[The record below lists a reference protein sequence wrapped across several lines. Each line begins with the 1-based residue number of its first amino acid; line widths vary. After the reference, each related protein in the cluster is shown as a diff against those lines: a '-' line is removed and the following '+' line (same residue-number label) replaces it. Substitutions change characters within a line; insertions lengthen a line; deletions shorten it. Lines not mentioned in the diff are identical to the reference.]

1 MGEKLGWHRSIE
13 TAKPQQLLRP
23 CFEQRVGPDGLH
35 IVPAVK
41 CLPRVKPNPD
51 LSRQHQSWREE
62 CWRQSHGHPGG
73 TAGKGMLHCN
83 PSQEEVAPPPS
94 GAVGSR
100 NSRGWGWPDLISP
113 LCFLPREAQQ
123 VLKASTNGGEKKRS
137 CQGAV
142 AQGTAHPQQD
152 MGPGD
157 DILAGDQGVLLLK
170 WRQKW
175 QGLQHGLLDLNHTLS
190 TPCSRRTTRRAPD
203 IWHSWAAAPQPGGS
217 PAPRPTGYRSPAALS
232 RKWEIGKTT
241 IIIIKKDVNDPAPC
255 PVAPGHP
262 REQGILQSEGKWR
275 HRDFPANAGS
285 RLYCTLHHI
294 YFYVYIYKNT
304 N

>member
-1 MGEKLGWHRSIE
+1 MSDLLGGEKWDMGEKLGWHRSME
-13 TAKPQQLLRP
+13 TAKPHQLLRP

-62 CWRQSHGHPGG
+62 RWRQSHGHPGG

-83 PSQEEVAPPPS
+83 PSQEEVAPLPS

-137 CQGAV
+137 CV
-142 AQGTAHPQQD
+142 KKLWHRAQPIRSRTSALW
-152 MGPGD
+152 M
-157 DILAGDQGVLLLK
+157 VF
-170 WRQKW
+170 W
-175 QGLQHGLLDLNHTLS
+175 QGI
-190 TPCSRRTTRRAPD
+190 RA
-203 IWHSWAAAPQPGGS
+203 SF
-217 PAPRPTGYRSPAALS
+217 
-232 RKWEIGKTT
+232 
-241 IIIIKKDVNDPAPC
+241 C
-255 PVAPGHP
+255 
-262 REQGILQSEGKWR
+262 
-275 HRDFPANAGS
+275 
-285 RLYCTLHHI
+285 
-294 YFYVYIYKNT
+294 
-304 N
+304 